1 MHYFDSFC
9 NDGTDGGPRH
19 PPLLL
24 LALSSS
30 APAAT
35 LGADE

>member
-19 PPLLL
+19 PLLV
-24 LALSSS
+24 ALSSS
-30 APAAT
+30 AGAAT